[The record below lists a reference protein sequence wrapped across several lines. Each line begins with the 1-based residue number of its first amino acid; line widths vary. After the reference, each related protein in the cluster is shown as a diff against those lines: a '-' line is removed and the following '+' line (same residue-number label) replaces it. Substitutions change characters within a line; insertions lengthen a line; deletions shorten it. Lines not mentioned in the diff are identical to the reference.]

1 MTRLFT
7 ALLPVALALVCATAA
22 AQEFSAIISPP
33 RFEERSKPGQTYRNV
48 IEVMNPS
55 SRSARFGVSTADW
68 GLDASFTPVFS
79 EALVPGSCRTW
90 VGIEA
95 SEITVPAGERRRFRF
110 EVAVPAD
117 APKGECR
124 FAIMFEGEPQAPRQG
139 MPLPMSGRIGVI
151 VYLAVGDAAPRLEI
165 MQARTATLQPGVVVP
180 ALSIRNS
187 GDMHGRLEGFLA
199 GVDAAGK
206 RVVLV
211 PDNSPI
217 LVGATRDIAL
227 YPQPEEGTE
236 AAPPLTF
243 PIRIKGRLDTDGQR
257 VDVDTTVAQ

>member
-1 MTRLFT
+1 MSRLFT
-7 ALLPVALALVCATAA
+7 ALVTVALALLSGVAA
-22 AQEFSAIISPP
+22 AQEFSAVISPP

-48 IEVMNPS
+48 IEIMNPTD
-55 SRSARFGVSTADW
+55 RAAGFTVATADW

-79 EALVPGSCRTW
+79 EALTPGSCRPW

-95 SEITVPAGERRRFRF
+95 GKLTVPAGDRRRFRF

-117 APKGECR
+117 APRGECR
-124 FAIMFEGEPQAPRQG
+124 FAIMFEGETQAPRQG
-139 MPLPMSGRIGVI
+139 MPLPMSGRIAVI

-165 MQARTATLQPGVVVP
+165 VQARSATLQGARLPV
-180 ALSIRNS
+180 LNIRNS
-187 GDMHGRLEGFLA
+187 GDMHARLDGFLA
-199 GVDAAGK
+199 GVDAAGQ

-217 LVGATRDIAL
+217 LVGMTRDIAL
-227 YPQPEEGTE
+227 FPQPEQGDQ
-236 AAPPLTF
+236 AAPALAYPL
-243 PIRIKGRLDTDGQR
+243 RIKGRLDTEGQR